1 MGYGKTVV
9 TRSMP
14 VSVEVLRRM
23 PLAEA
28 ALSVWQFVFDSPRLQ
43 SIWDQH
49 RGRCYEKIITFATM
63 VELVWDALVAHQG
76 SGRRSFEKSI
86 EAGQLNASVQA
97 AFKKLGRLPI
107 SVSQALLEEGVLAL
121 RELIPSAAMQRLPD
135 SLQEFN
141 VLVFDGKT
149 IKNVAKRLKPLRRA
163 AGGLLGGK
171 ALVMQ
176 EWKTGLVV
184 SLQADPDGDASEKP
198 LVGVLTPRTRQ
209 CTGGPRLFVGDRFFG
224 DLVQAAHLTA
234 QAGDHFL
241 LRAHSGA
248 VFQADPSRPEQRGT
262 DAAGRRYVEAWGWFG
277 SVNNKR
283 RRYVRRIHLA
293 RPEEKDDLVLV
304 TDLVDERRYL
314 VADLLWLYRQ
324 RWGIERMFQQVTEVF
339 RLERLIGGTPQ
350 ACIFQFAF
358 CLLLYNLM
366 QVVRALIANAK
377 PCAVEEISTEKL
389 FDDVARHLTAWT
401 VLITPRQ
408 TVAYFSDVPTSARL
422 SQKLHRLL
430 NGVWSETWRK
440 SPQQN
445 RRPRTRHPRRRT
457 HASVHRLLQKEHAK
471 HTNKH
476 KPDS

>member
-1 MGYGKTVV
+1 MGDRNASGTE
-9 TRSMP
+9 SML
-14 VSVEVLRRM
+14 VLVGALQRM

-43 SIWDQH
+43 AIWDQH

-63 VELVWDALVAHQG
+63 IELVWDALVVHQG
-76 SGRRSFEKSI
+76 SGRRSFEKNI

-97 AFKKLGRLPI
+97 AFKKLGRLPV
-107 SVSQALLEEGVLAL
+107 SVSQALLEEGARAL
-121 RELIPSAAMQRLPD
+121 RELIPSAAVQRLPD
-135 SLQEFN
+135 SLQKFN
-141 VLVFDGKT
+141 VLVMDGKT
-149 IKNVAKRLKPLRRA
+149 IKNVAKRLKPLRHA

-198 LVGVLTPRTRQ
+198 LVSVLTPRTRQ
-209 CTGGPRLFVGDRFFG
+209 NTEGPRLFVADRFFG

-248 VFQADPSRPEQRGT
+248 VFQADSSRPEQAGT
-262 DAAGRRYVEAWGWFG
+262 DADGRRYVEAWGWFG
-277 SVNNKR
+277 SVYNKR
-283 RRYVRRIHLA
+283 RRYVRRIHLE

-314 VADLLWLYRQ
+314 VTDLLWLYRQ

-366 QVVRALIANAK
+366 QVVRALIAEAK

-401 VLITPRQ
+401 VLFTPQQ
-408 TVAYFSDVPTSARL
+408 TMAYFSAVPTSARL
-422 SQKLHRLL
+422 SQQLQRLL
-430 NGVWSETWRK
+430 SGVWSETWWKTPKKNRRA
-440 SPQQN
+440 PT
-445 RRPRTRHPRRRT
+445 RRPRQRT
-457 HASVHRLLQKEHAK
+457 HDSVHRLLRKERAQ

>member
-1 MGYGKTVV
+1 MW
-9 TRSMP
+9 P
-14 VSVEVLRRM
+14 
-23 PLAEA
+23 A
-28 ALSVWQFVFDSPRLQ
+28 A
-43 SIWDQH
+43 
-49 RGRCYEKIITFATM
+49 AT
-63 VELVWDALVAHQG
+63 
-76 SGRRSFEKSI
+76 
-86 EAGQLNASVQA
+86 
-97 AFKKLGRLPI
+97 
-107 SVSQALLEEGVLAL
+107 
-121 RELIPSAAMQRLPD
+121 QRLPA

-141 VLVFDGKT
+141 VLVLDGKT
-149 IKNVAKRLKPLRRA
+149 IKNVAKRLKPLRRS

-176 EWKTGLVV
+176 EWKTGLAV

-209 CTGGPRLFVGDRFFG
+209 YTEGPRLFVGDRFFG

-248 VFQADPSRPEQRGT
+248 VFQADPSRPERGGT
-262 DAAGRRYVEAWGWFG
+262 DADGRRYVEAWGWFG
-277 SVNNKR
+277 SVHNKR
-283 RRYVRRIHLA
+283 RRYVRRIHLE

-304 TDLVDERRYL
+304 TDLLDEHGYL

-366 QVVRALIANAK
+366 QVVRAVIAEAK
-377 PCAVEEISTEKL
+377 PCVVDELSTEKL

-401 VLITPRQ
+401 VLFAPQQ
-408 TVAYFSDVPTSARL
+408 TVAYFSEVPTSAALSKRL
-422 SQKLHRLL
+422 QQLL
-430 NGVWSETWRK
+430 SGVWSETWWK
-440 SPQQN
+440 SPKQN
-445 RRPRTRHPRRRT
+445 RRAPTRRPRQRT
-457 HASVHRLLQKEHAK
+457 HASVHRLLKKERSK
-471 HTNKH
+471 STTKPE
-476 KPDS
+476 PDS

>member
-1 MGYGKTVV
+1 MGDRNASGTE
-9 TRSMP
+9 SML
-14 VSVEVLRRM
+14 VLVGALQRM

-43 SIWDQH
+43 SIWDRH

-63 VELVWDALVAHQG
+63 IELVWDALVVHQG
-76 SGRRSFEKSI
+76 SGRRSFEKNI

-97 AFKKLGRLPI
+97 AFKKLGRLPV
-107 SVSQALLEEGVLAL
+107 SVSQALLEEGARAL
-121 RELIPSAAMQRLPD
+121 RELIPSAAVQRLPD
-135 SLQEFN
+135 SLQKFN
-141 VLVFDGKT
+141 VLVMDGKT

-209 CTGGPRLFVGDRFFG
+209 NTEGPRLFVADRFFG
-224 DLVQAAHLTA
+224 NLVQAAHLTA

-248 VFQADPSRPEQRGT
+248 VFQADSSRPEQAGT
-262 DAAGRRYVEAWGWFG
+262 DADGRRYVEAWGWFG
-277 SVNNKR
+277 SVYNKR
-283 RRYVRRIHLA
+283 RRYVRRIHLE

-314 VADLLWLYRQ
+314 VTDLLWLYRQ

-366 QVVRALIANAK
+366 QVVRALIAEAK

-401 VLITPRQ
+401 VLFTPQQ
-408 TVAYFSDVPTSARL
+408 TVAYFSAVPTSARL
-422 SQKLHRLL
+422 SQQLQRLL
-430 NGVWSETWRK
+430 SGVWSETWWK
-440 SPQQN
+440 SPKQN
-445 RRPRTRHPRRRT
+445 RRAPTRRPRQRT
-457 HASVHRLLQKEHAK
+457 HDSVHRLLRKERAQ